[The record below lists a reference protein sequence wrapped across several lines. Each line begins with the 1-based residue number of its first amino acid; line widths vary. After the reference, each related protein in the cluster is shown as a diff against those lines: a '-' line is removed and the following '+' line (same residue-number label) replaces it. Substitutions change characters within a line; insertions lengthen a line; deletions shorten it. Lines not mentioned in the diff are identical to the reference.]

1 MAQAEYSTKRQA
13 EKKQTDNDT
22 YRFQPLSSAEFA
34 AKKYRIA
41 WLVKG
46 VLVQDQPCILGGPK
60 KCMKTS
66 ILTDMVISFGSG
78 LPFLGKFETKRT
90 RCAFISGESGGHTIQ
105 ETANRICQS
114 KGTTLASLDVWWD
127 FRLPKLSQPEELKEL
142 SSGLQRFGAKV
153 AVIDPLYL
161 CLLSRGGDKQAT
173 NLYDMGPLL
182 LEVSRACLNA
192 GCTPI
197 LAHHARKNL
206 TNPHKAMD
214 LEDLAFAGV
223 QEFARQWLL
232 VNRRKAYE
240 PGTGQHE
247 LWLSAGGSVGHGG
260 LWGVDVNEGIL
271 QEDFSGRKWDME
283 VCSYSE
289 VKEKKAAEKEQK
301 ALRERYDAE
310 SMLLEVLQ
318 RQDTSPTRSKLNTL
332 VGWRKD
338 KFDRILG
345 YLLERKKVEIVMGS
359 VATGRGGS
367 RQVEVV
373 QFISPSTEQQQTL
386 TDNH

>member
-1 MAQAEYSTKRQA
+1 MAQTEYSTQRQA

-34 AKKYRIA
+34 AKKYQIA
-41 WLVKG
+41 WLIKG

-66 ILTDMVISFGSG
+66 LLTDMVISFGSG
-78 LPFLGKFETKRT
+78 LPFLGKFETKNT
-90 RCAFISGESGGHTIQ
+90 RCAFISGESGGHTVQ

-114 KGTTLASLDVWWD
+114 KGATLASLDVWWD
-127 FRLPKLSQPEELKEL
+127 FRLPKLSQPEELEEL
-142 SSGLQRFGAKV
+142 SSGLQRYGAKV

-161 CLLSRGGDKQAT
+161 CLLSGGDKQAT

-271 QEDFSGRKWDME
+271 EEDFSGRKWDVE

-310 SMLLEVLQ
+310 SRLLEVLQ
-318 RQDTSPTRSKLNTL
+318 RQDTPPTRSKLNSL

-345 YLLERKKVEIVMGS
+345 YLLERKKVEIVIGS

-373 QFISPSTEQQQTL
+373 QLINPSSAEQQQTL